1 VEVLDMQTIFLITGF
16 FLAVIGFL
24 IWKYKVVEIMRM
36 YNPQTCKDKDA
47 LAKWTGIRLMA
58 AGLVSASVFFMP
70 IHESNSNFPV
80 FLYLGLIIAVLVV
93 TAYGT
98 RKFS

>member
-1 VEVLDMQTIFLITGF
+1 MQNVFLFTGI

-24 IWKYKVVEIMRM
+24 IWKFKLVEIMRM
-36 YNPQTCKDKDA
+36 YNPKTCKDKDG
-47 LAKWTGIRLMA
+47 LARWTGIRFMIT
-58 AGLVSASVFFMP
+58 GLASSAVFFLP
-70 IHESNSNFPV
+70 IQDKGENFPIL
-80 FLYLGLIIAVLVV
+80 LYLALIIAVLSI